1 MNIGFLSLTAG
12 HFLNLLF
19 DHGTQRLG
27 IHDLFAPNTFINTL
41 PNKDEAS
48 KMNDLGADY
57 LLIVRRLKVVNKP
70 FNHLIFHHGGLHL
83 GV

>member
-19 DHGTQRLG
+19 DHGTQKLG

-70 FNHLIFHHGGLHL
+70 FGHLIFHRGGLHL
-83 GV
+83 CS